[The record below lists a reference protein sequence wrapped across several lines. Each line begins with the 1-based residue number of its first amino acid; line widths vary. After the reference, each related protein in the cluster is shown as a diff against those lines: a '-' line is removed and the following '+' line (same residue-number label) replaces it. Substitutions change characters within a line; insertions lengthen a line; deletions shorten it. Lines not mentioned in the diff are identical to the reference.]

1 MTFED
6 NITSNES
13 LPWLNFTTCLLV
25 ALGVVVRDGFSACLL
40 VAAYLLAN
48 RHKIKRA
55 CKKRAAESKDDKQ
68 HGDGDEVCANCRS
81 KGGNDVGAKLKDCAA
96 CLLVKYCGV
105 DCQRAHRKQHKKA
118 CRQRAAELKDERLY
132 GLGHERPEGDFCPLC
147 TLPIPLPTDEHSKLY
162 ACCMKKVCDGCAAAL
177 YQRGMGGTCPFCRTA
192 VPKDDAASLA
202 MIQNRVD
209 AGDADATHVLGTKHF
224 HGQFGLEKDV
234 QRAIELWTD
243 AAVLGSMHAHF
254 ELGLAYN
261 NGIVVQQDKAR
272 AVEHWQHA
280 AMKGHVMSR
289 HGLGVVEA
297 NKGNYNL
304 AMKHL
309 LISSKMGFKIS
320 KDMVK
325 VMFSRGQATNEQYAE
340 AMKGYQVAVE
350 G

>member
-1 MTFED
+1 
-6 NITSNES
+6 
-13 LPWLNFTTCLLV
+13 
-25 ALGVVVRDGFSACLL
+25 
-40 VAAYLLAN
+40 
-48 RHKIKRA
+48 
-55 CKKRAAESKDDKQ
+55 
-68 HGDGDEVCANCRS
+68 
-81 KGGNDVGAKLKDCAA
+81 
-96 CLLVKYCGV
+96 
-105 DCQRAHRKQHKKA
+105 
-118 CRQRAAELKDERLY
+118 
-132 GLGHERPEGDFCPLC
+132 
-147 TLPIPLPTDEHSKLY
+147 
-162 ACCMKKVCDGCAAAL
+162 
-177 YQRGMGGTCPFCRTA
+177 
-192 VPKDDAASLA
+192 

-280 AMKGHVMSR
+280 AMKGHVKSR

-325 VMFSRGQATNEQYAE
+325 VMYSRGQATNEQYVE